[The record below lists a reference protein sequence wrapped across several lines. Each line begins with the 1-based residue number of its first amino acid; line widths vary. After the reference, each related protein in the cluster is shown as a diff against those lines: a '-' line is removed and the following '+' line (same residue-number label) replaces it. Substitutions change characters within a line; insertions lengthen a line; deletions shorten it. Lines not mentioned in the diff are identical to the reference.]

1 MSFKFVSKTVSNTGG
16 REGEPQYFP
25 MSNISGM
32 FVRVVDQKHN
42 FLGLTKNYH
51 KFSITFL
58 IFNMFVSKYIYPA
71 IRHFALKLDQMAEC
85 TNALFKMKYSRLILY
100 QVQYGKSVFGSV
112 YNVTNASFKFLFP
125 KGGKGIGPEKN

>member
-1 MSFKFVSKTVSNTGG
+1 MSNTGG

-25 MSNISGM
+25 MSNISGIL
-32 FVRVVDQKHN
+32 VN

-51 KFSITFL
+51 KFSMTFL

-85 TNALFKMKYSRLILY
+85 TNTLFKMKFSRLILFKMKYSRLILY
-100 QVQYGKSVFGSV
+100 QVQYRKSVFGSV
-112 YNVTNASFKFLFP
+112 CNVTNASSKFLFP
-125 KGGKGIGPEKN
+125 NGGKFENS